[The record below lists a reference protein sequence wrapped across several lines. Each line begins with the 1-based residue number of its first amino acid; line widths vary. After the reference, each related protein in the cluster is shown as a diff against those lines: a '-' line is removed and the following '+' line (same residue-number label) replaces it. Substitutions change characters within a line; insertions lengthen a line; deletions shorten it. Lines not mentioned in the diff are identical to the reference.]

1 MGTALRQSPKDM
13 PGKDPSGEG
22 RSPGKSRSAV
32 DALSLLA
39 GRGAVRLAWNRRTLS
54 EAQLRTWQ
62 RGLLEVLRLD
72 PRDYAS
78 APVSALGDDVA
89 AAGGV
94 ADDFIANV
102 IVNGGPADQ
111 AIADR
116 RSYWLHAELVH
127 LAAGLDRLTFLPLTG
142 VAAVAPAERDALAP
156 LIAQHLQGSSLRLVR
171 GASGDWLLQSQRPL
185 DLQTATPEAA
195 VANEL
200 DVVMP
205 SGPDAGEVRRV
216 MTECQMLLHD
226 HDVNQRRQRRGLPA
240 INAVWPWGGGQLA
253 ALATRSP
260 LSSLPAMFSDDAF
273 VRGIYR
279 LHAQEIDPTPAQAAT
294 AIDAAAQKRPVIA
307 VVTADSPAVLISA
320 WVEPLVS
327 ALRAGQLQRLDLLLD
342 EWHIHATR
350 RMLRRF
356 WRKPSP
362 PSAWPT

>member
-1 MGTALRQSPKDM
+1 MTDTFATTASVTLIAPGVGTALRQSRQDM
-13 PGKDPSGEG
+13 PGNDPSGEG
-22 RSPGKSRSAV
+22 RPAGESRVSAV

-62 RGLLEVLRLD
+62 RGLLEVLHLE

-78 APVSALGDDVA
+78 APVSALGD
-89 AAGGV
+89 GV
-94 ADDFIANV
+94 ADQGI
-102 IVNGGPADQ
+102 ADQ
-111 AIADR
+111 H
-116 RSYWLHAELVH
+116 SYWLHAELVH

-142 VAAVAPAERDALAP
+142 VAAVAPAEREALAP
-156 LIAQHLQGSSLRLVR
+156 LIAQHLQDASLQLVR
-171 GASGDWLLQSQRPL
+171 GASGAWLLRSQRPL
-185 DLQTATPEAA
+185 ELQTATPEAA

-205 SGPDAGEVRRV
+205 SGPAAGEVRRV

-226 HDVNQRRQRRGLPA
+226 HEVNQRRQRRGLPA
-240 INAVWPWGGGQLA
+240 INAVWPWGGGP
-253 ALATRSP
+253 LATLPARP
-260 LSSLPAMFSDDAF
+260 PTASLPAMFSDDAF

-279 LHAQEIDPTPAQAAT
+279 LHAQEIAALPTQAAT
-294 AIDAAAQKRPVIA
+294 AIDAAAARKRPVIA
-307 VVTADSPAVLISA
+307 VVAADSPAALRSA
-320 WVEPLVS
+320 WAEPLVS
-327 ALRAGQLQRLDLLLD
+327 ALRAGHLQRLDLLLD

-350 RMLRRF
+350 SMLRRF